1 MMKKQEMAQDGST
14 EPLDESTTNR
24 TITANRSGADTLH
37 LTDQI
42 KKSIT
47 APKPSAAARAE
58 LLADI
63 HRLQLAVETPLETI
77 YRIGHQSWQN
87 ACVRI
92 AIDLGIFDA
101 LVKKEGDSPVSVQK
115 LASACGADAVF
126 LVRIMRVI
134 VALGL
139 CAESGVEEYKANSK
153 TEIMTIPQGI
163 SSFKTWFDIFVPAAT
178 KLPEHMR
185 SQHYQN
191 PTQPT
196 NSAFACATGSEFW
209 NHLKKTPEHAEIFN
223 NFMAT
228 RRQGK
233 PNWHDIYP
241 IEQELSSENIGQD
254 DILLVDVGGN
264 RGHDLVNIRA
274 KHPRL
279 VGKMVVQDLPSV
291 VAHASF
297 PSDSNITAMPHD
309 FFSPQPIQ

>member
-1 MMKKQEMAQDGST
+1 MRCRCGIPWSVIRSQLSIRISQCSCLWDSPYYASHRSPRSLRRVRRRRIQSQLQDRNNDHPSGHFKLQDMVRDSQY
-14 EPLDESTTNR
+14 PLHT
-24 TITANRSGADTLH
+24 
-37 LTDQI
+37 
-42 KKSIT
+42 
-47 APKPSAAARAE
+47 E
-58 LLADI
+58 LLI
-63 HRLQLAVETPLETI
+63 PNI
-77 YRIGHQSWQN
+77 
-87 ACVRI
+87 
-92 AIDLGIFDA
+92 
-101 LVKKEGDSPVSVQK
+101 
-115 LASACGADAVF
+115 
-126 LVRIMRVI
+126 
-134 VALGL
+134 
-139 CAESGVEEYKANSK
+139 SK
-153 TEIMTIPQGI
+153 TPR
-163 SSFKTWFDIFVPAAT
+163 FDIFVPAAT

-309 FFSPQPIQ
+309 FFSPQPIQCNQPPFPSGPIPSLLFFQVKSH